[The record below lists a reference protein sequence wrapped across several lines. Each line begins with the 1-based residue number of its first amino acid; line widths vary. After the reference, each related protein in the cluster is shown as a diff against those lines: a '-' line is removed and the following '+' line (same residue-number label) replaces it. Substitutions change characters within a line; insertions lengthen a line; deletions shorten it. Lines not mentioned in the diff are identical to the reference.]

1 MIVLFSC
8 LFLFFNFIS
17 PKHCWHFLS
26 FLNIVTISRNVRVC
40 SWFIGDLPRIYHEP
54 QHTTNKWNSCQSFV
68 THKRSLNSW
77 GKFTLL
83 EHFDAVKLPAI
94 LRPTLWMLRQQINY
108 FIRVKR
114 CITLEE
120 MFKYLHSFVLFFLS
134 LYSSNF
140 VLFFDD

>member
-1 MIVLFSC
+1 MLFSC

-26 FLNIVTISRNVRVC
+26 FLNTVTISSNLRVC

-54 QHTTNKWNSCQSFV
+54 RHATNKWNSCQSFV

-94 LRPTLWMLRQQINY
+94 RRPTLWMLRQQINH
-108 FIRVKR
+108 FIRIKC